1 MLSSNAQIWVEMPDF
16 SVAEMALKA
25 ASGINNL

>member
-1 MLSSNAQIWVEMPDF
+1 MLALNAQIWVEMPDF
-16 SVAEMALKA
+16 SVAEIALKA